1 MISAERFKDF
11 KAEHVLNGLQLSFL
25 ETMMMFNR
33 GGVKKL
39 RYMTKKE
46 FSDAY
51 YGMTTLPF
59 SLEVSEATV
68 RHIQIHNPHI
78 NCIHFIGEKGHD
90 DEQGCVEGKTI
101 HTHFS
106 FSFHTK
112 QCTFFNIT

>member
-1 MISAERFKDF
+1 MISTERFKDF

-25 ETMMMFNR
+25 ETMMMFNKN
-33 GGVKKL
+33 GVKKL

-68 RHIQIHNPHI
+68 KTYSHNPILVTRH
-78 NCIHFIGEKGHD
+78 HL
-90 DEQGCVEGKTI
+90 
-101 HTHFS
+101 
-106 FSFHTK
+106 
-112 QCTFFNIT
+112 FFKLL